1 MKRRIL
7 LVEDEV
13 NLASGL
19 RLNFELEGYEVEWVA
34 TGAAAR
40 AAWARLP
47 PSLVI
52 LDLMLPDADGLD
64 LLQEIKKRDPRLPV
78 LLLTARA
85 SDEDRIT
92 GLSLGADDY
101 VTKPFVLRELVLRV
115 GGILKRS
122 DWYRSTLPAEIQVG
136 DATVDTK
143 KSTLARAGTAH
154 LLTELELALLLHLW
168 GKRGSWVSRDE
179 LLVDVWGY
187 TPETMTRTVDI
198 FISRLRRL
206 LGDSGSAPKLLLT
219 KRGRGYMLA
228 EDAGGDRVGT
238 VQK

>member
-13 NLASGL
+13 NLARGL
-19 RLNFELEGYEVEWVA
+19 KLNFELEGYEVEWVA

-40 AAWARLP
+40 ASWMQVP
-47 PSLVI
+47 PALVV

-64 LLQEIKKRDPRLPV
+64 LLQEIKRLDIRLPV
-78 LLLTARA
+78 LVLTARVG
-85 SDEDRIT
+85 DEDRIN

-101 VTKPFVLRELVLRV
+101 VTKPFNLQELVLRV
-115 GGILKRS
+115 RGMLKRS
-122 DWYRSTLPAEIQVG
+122 DWYRDELPGEIRIG
-136 DATVDTK
+136 EA
-143 KSTLARAGTAH
+143 TLATQTSMLSRAGTSH

-168 GKRGSWVSRDE
+168 SKRGTWVSRDE
-179 LLVDVWGY
+179 LLVQVWGY

-198 FISRLRRL
+198 FISRLRRM

-219 KRGRGYMLA
+219 KRGRGYMI
-228 EDAGGDRVGT
+228 AGT
-238 VQK
+238 P